1 MKRKFQVIAYTLVI
15 TLYVLIFV
23 GAKLKH
29 GQEVDRLSF
38 VSEESYMSVSA
49 DSMERNWLFI
59 LPEEPMLQAD
69 LKNTD
74 TLVNKMKRYNLSLL
88 PGLEESKELP
98 VELLIRTDRFSDFM
112 SRFNGDSVA
121 LGQFKDKLDY
131 TLLGEL
137 SEREGHILALVNSIN
152 AHRDSVLRVFAEDV
166 IDNHLQINDGSKC
179 NYLAV
184 ATFAYKDV
192 FETIFPVRLTFQQAV
207 VEDAP
212 IWYICKAE
220 SPYFTFGDADKPYY
234 IDLFEREV
242 KFMGL
247 GNHVDRSAESLVG
260 SDFKSDAKSAYLIL
274 ASKGFITYQYSDN
287 VQYICKIGNYI
298 MLIEKVE
305 NYEHRRSGFLITKI
319 VKNDMLIFEN
329 RPFINDE
336 L

>member
-1 MKRKFQVIAYTLVI
+1 MKRKFQIIAYALVV

-23 GAKLKH
+23 GASLKDRQHIGKLF
-29 GQEVDRLSF
+29 S
-38 VSEESYMSVSA
+38 VSEESCVFIST
-49 DSMERNWLFI
+49 DSLERNWLFI
-59 LPEEPMLQAD
+59 LPENPMLQAD
-69 LKNTD
+69 SKD

-98 VELLIRTDRFSDFM
+98 VELLIRTDRFSDFI

-121 LGQFKDKLDY
+121 LDQFKDKLDY

-137 SEREGHILALVNSIN
+137 SEREGHILALVNSVN
-152 AHRDSVLRVFAEDV
+152 AHRDSVLRAFAEDV

-247 GNHVDRSAESLVG
+247 GNHVDRSAESLGG

>member
-1 MKRKFQVIAYTLVI
+1 MKRKFQIIAYALVV

-23 GAKLKH
+23 GASLKDRQHIGKLF
-29 GQEVDRLSF
+29 S
-38 VSEESYMSVSA
+38 VSEESCVSIST
-49 DSMERNWLFI
+49 DSLERNWLFI
-59 LPEEPMLQAD
+59 LPENPMLQAD
-69 LKNTD
+69 SKD

-98 VELLIRTDRFSDFM
+98 VELLIRTDRFSDFI

-121 LGQFKDKLDY
+121 LDLFKDKLDY

-137 SEREGHILALVNSIN
+137 SEREGHILALVNSVN
-152 AHRDSVLRVFAEDV
+152 AHRDSVLRAFAEDV